1 MDAFAAL
8 FSQIVD
14 SAEFYNNLESM
25 NTYEQGETVG
35 TIAELMMELFLLDG
49 YTSSSCVLCG
59 RNKTI
64 NTQNVVKIFLSRY
77 HSQVIKN
84 LCTCTFFVVLNSV
97 FKLFQFFRESSTRTN
112 HKLIVDNEL
121 SWRPRSLVQLQQPE
135 SPEMQARVPGTDQ
148 EASSGR
154 HGLVLHWH

>member
-1 MDAFAAL
+1 
-8 FSQIVD
+8 
-14 SAEFYNNLESM
+14 M

-77 HSQVIKN
+77 ILPSLIKEN
-84 LCTCTFFVVLNSV
+84 FLYI
-97 FKLFQFFRESSTRTN
+97 N
-112 HKLIVDNEL
+112 HL
-121 SWRPRSLVQLQQPE
+121 
-135 SPEMQARVPGTDQ
+135 
-148 EASSGR
+148 
-154 HGLVLHWH
+154 